1 MILLF
6 NIYGPSTDL
15 VIGNLDYGRKLKAN
29 ELIRIKENM
38 MEKYLNGY
46 PLHPSANANH
56 TEIGS
61 T

>member
-1 MILLF
+1 M
-6 NIYGPSTDL
+6 
-15 VIGNLDYGRKLKAN
+15 IGNLDYGRKLKAN

-46 PLHPSANANH
+46 LLHPSANANH

>member
-6 NIYGPSTDL
+6 NIYAPSTDL
-15 VIGNLDYGRKLKAN
+15 VIGNLDYGRKPRAN

-38 MEKYLNGY
+38 MEKYLDGY
-46 PLHPSANANH
+46 LLHPSANANH
-56 TEIGS
+56 AKIGS